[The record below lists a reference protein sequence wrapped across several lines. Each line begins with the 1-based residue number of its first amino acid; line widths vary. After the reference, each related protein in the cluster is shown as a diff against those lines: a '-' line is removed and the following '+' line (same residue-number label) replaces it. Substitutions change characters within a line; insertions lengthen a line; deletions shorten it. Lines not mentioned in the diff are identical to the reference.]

1 MPRRGFGASDGAVR
15 PRLRV
20 VNSAPEIVLAAI
32 LALFI
37 SSAATDRPDC
47 PRETRAIR
55 AQGPARPPRRTLA
68 FSFVTQCFELTS

>member
-37 SSAATDRPDC
+37 SSAATERSV
-47 PRETRAIR
+47 
-55 AQGPARPPRRTLA
+55 A
-68 FSFVTQCFELTS
+68 FPSTAKIG